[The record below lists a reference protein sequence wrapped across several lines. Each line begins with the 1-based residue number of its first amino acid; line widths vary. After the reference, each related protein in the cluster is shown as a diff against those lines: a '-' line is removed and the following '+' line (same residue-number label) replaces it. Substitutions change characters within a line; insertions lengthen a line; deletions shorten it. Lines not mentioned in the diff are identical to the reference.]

1 MDAPTLSDVGVSVSY
16 ANLQASRFWA
26 GGSDT
31 DEDEEKKTTS
41 EEESTD
47 DSSSSD
53 SDTEK
58 KGPSKCAPACH
69 SPVVLC

>member
-47 DSSSSD
+47 DL
-53 SDTEK
+53 
-58 KGPSKCAPACH
+58 
-69 SPVVLC
+69 VLLGQRYREEGTQQVCSCLS

>member
-1 MDAPTLSDVGVSVSY
+1 MDAPVLTCGCVSVSY

-26 GGSDT
+26 GASDS
-31 DEDEEKKTTS
+31 DDDEEKKTTS

-58 KGPSKCAPACH
+58 KGPSKCVPACH
-69 SPVVLC
+69 SPLLLS